1 MVVLL
6 LKQTT
11 KIWLVLFMALLV
23 QVQMEVTGQIALL
36 LKIIDLLEK
45 LKV

>member
-6 LKQTT
+6 LKQIT

-23 QVQMEVTGQIALL
+23 QVQMEVAGQIALL

-45 LKV
+45 LKA